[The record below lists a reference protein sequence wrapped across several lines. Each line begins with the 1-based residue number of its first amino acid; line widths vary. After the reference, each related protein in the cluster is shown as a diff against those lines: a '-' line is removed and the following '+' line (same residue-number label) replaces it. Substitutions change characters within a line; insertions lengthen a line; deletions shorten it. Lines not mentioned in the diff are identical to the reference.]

1 LTPEASSPSVLAVRV
16 NEAIAR
22 ILSVEGVEFL
32 FCFPAHGVID
42 ACAAEG
48 IRPIITRTER
58 TLVNMADGYTRVHNA
73 RRFGV
78 CAVQAGPG
86 AENAFG
92 GVAQAASDGIPIL
105 VLPGGPRRDRRGVPY
120 AFSAAEQYRGVAKWS
135 DEVNLPER
143 IPDLMRRAFSALRN
157 GRRGPVVLEIPNDV
171 GAAEVDASA
180 VAAYAPPRAYR
191 SSADP
196 TDVQAAADALVRAE
210 RPVIVAGQ
218 GVLFADATDELRT
231 LAELLGASVM
241 TTMNGKSA
249 FPEDHPLAL
258 GAAGATGTAAAAK
271 FLENADLIFG
281 AGTSFSVTPFVHPL
295 PRHVPLIQLTSDERD
310 INKDYVVRAALVGD
324 AKLVLAQLIA
334 AIKGDRKA
342 SPRADLT
349 AKIASTKKDWLA
361 EWQPRLDSAD
371 EPLSPYRV
379 LADLGRTI
387 DRARAIVTHDSG
399 NPRDQ
404 LLPFYEAVT
413 PRGYLGWGKSTQ
425 LGYGYGL
432 ALGAKLASPER
443 LVVNVMGDAAF
454 GMVGMD
460 VETAVRERIGVLT
473 ILLNNS
479 AMGGYSRSMPIA
491 AARYGTARQTREYT
505 QVAAGLGAHA
515 ERITHCADIGPAIA
529 RASAITMEGRP
540 AVLEFITR
548 EEPVLSRF
556 FTPTY

>member
-1 LTPEASSPSVLAVRV
+1 MRV

-22 ILSVEGVEFL
+22 ILRTEGVEYL
-32 FCFPAHGVID
+32 FCFPAHGLID

-48 IRPIITRTER
+48 IRPIVARTER
-58 TLVNMADGYTRVHNA
+58 TLVNMADGYTRIHDG

-86 AENAFG
+86 AENAFAG
-92 GVAQAASDGIPIL
+92 IAQAASDGIPIL
-105 VLPGGPRRDRRGVPY
+105 VFPGGSRRDRRGVPY
-120 AFSAAEQYRGVAKWS
+120 FFSAADQYRGVAKWS

-143 IPDLMRRAFSALRN
+143 IPELMRRAFSALRN
-157 GRRGPVVLEIPNDV
+157 GRRGPVVLEIPNDI
-171 GAAEVDASA
+171 GAAEVDPAA
-180 VAAYAPPRAYR
+180 VAAYEPPRAYR
-191 SSADP
+191 SAADP
-196 TDVQAAADALVRAE
+196 AEVEAAAAALVSAQ

-218 GVLFADATDELRT
+218 GVLFARATDELRS
-231 LAELLGASVM
+231 LAELIGAPVV

-258 GAAGATGTAAAAK
+258 GAAGATGTEAAAT
-271 FLENADLIFG
+271 FLGQADLIFG
-281 AGTSFSVTPFVHPL
+281 AGTSFSVTPFTQPL
-295 PRHVPLIQLTSDERD
+295 PRSVPLIQLTADERD

-324 AKLVLAQLIA
+324 AKLVLSQLIEAIRRARTGSPSRADPAA
-334 AIKGDRKA
+334 AIAAVKSA
-342 SPRADLT
+342 
-349 AKIASTKKDWLA
+349 WLA
-361 EWQPRLDSAD
+361 QWDPRLTSDD
-371 EPLSPYRV
+371 EPISPYRV
-379 LADLGRTI
+379 ISDLGRTI

-404 LLPFYEAVT
+404 LLPFYEATT

-479 AMGGYSRSMPIA
+479 VMGGYSKVMPVA
-491 AARYGTARQTREYT
+491 AERYGVSRLSGDYTR
-505 QVAAGLGAHA
+505 VASGLGAHA
-515 ERITHCADIGPAIA
+515 ERITRCADIAPAIA
-529 RASAITMEGRP
+529 RASKVTMEGRP